1 MKKWLKGDNA
11 IVAPRDVHQTA
22 QTIKKYTKITRKM
35 A

>member
-22 QTIKKYTKITRKM
+22 QTIKTVCKM